1 MSSGFIKNWW
11 GKIVWEAIYN
21 PHSVIKIKQPGKC
34 MSMNS
39 HNQERFKQ
47 NLMAMLRFKTGSDLD
62 AVLSLKEEVE
72 FD

>member
-1 MSSGFIKNWW
+1 
-11 GKIVWEAIYN
+11 
-21 PHSVIKIKQPGKC
+21 

-39 HNQERFKQ
+39 HNQEHFKQ
-47 NLMAMLRFKTGSDLD
+47 SLMAMLRFKTGSDLD

>member
-1 MSSGFIKNWW
+1 
-11 GKIVWEAIYN
+11 
-21 PHSVIKIKQPGKC
+21 

-39 HNQERFKQ
+39 HNQEHFKQ